1 MRNRA
6 LSQPVSLPVVIVV
19 VLMFAAMLYVLFYL
33 TFGREGPSASTA
45 AEDGATALQDP
56 GLAAPSGLAAVDV
69 VGGVGTSE

>member
-1 MRNRA
+1 
-6 LSQPVSLPVVIVV
+6 
-19 VLMFAAMLYVLFYL
+19 MLYVLFYL